1 MAFVAADWTI
11 LRTSGANPNEIDYVG
26 DAHAG
31 ASPSYATGIELHRAL
46 QDFADDQS
54 DGTEEIS
61 IVDNVPSQRGGV
73 DTNITL
79 INGYHITPTAA
90 EHLYDTSISQT
101 HPVQGAQIYDGIQ
114 VFGNSTTIQIIQ
126 DGARL
131 TNDYWNEPKMVTAT
145 SDATSN
151 TSHRFILL
159 VSDAVAN
166 SGDIDGRRL
175 IGTQREYGT
184 VYTEFAIGGGTNRGN
199 NVLALT
205 ANSNLNNQTAQGTIS
220 ALTFVIAEG
229 YVAIDGDGNGAAEN
243 YYVEWDMNG
252 NTKNEAYE
260 YSQNMIREGVSVTPV
275 NGTFGLDPNIF
286 RGITHSVALSGGAG
300 TWVEPE
306 SLSWGTGATAG
317 TGQLLAVDNTAGAS
331 STILYMQLLTGVV
344 PNANT
349 ITGNGGATATAGTVT
364 ARVISVP
371 PIGAS
376 TGTNIKGAYGVGIQ
390 EADLEAGD
398 TLIDLTDTANNA
410 PNNVTFSVIGLNIT
424 TTADYVLVGPDSA
437 GSLDTAQMTLAVT
450 LSGLTET
457 QVNVGTGNIP
467 VDTPST
473 GTIRIERDSGEFTR
487 HAYTAVDGTRTFF
500 TIAST
505 DFSIDNATLTTND
518 VFISYIDK
526 VATATT
532 ESFNTVFNATRA
544 LRVIV
549 RNGATVASLAPIVP
563 IDVAGSMGS
572 GGGSTTLSRVLDT

>member
-11 LRTSGANPNEIDYVG
+11 LRTSGTNPNEIDYVG

-31 ASPSYATGIELHRAL
+31 TAPTYATGIELHRAL
-46 QDFADDQS
+46 QDFADDQA

-61 IVDNVPSQRGGV
+61 IVDQVPSQRGGV

-101 HPVQGAQIYDGIQ
+101 HPVNGVQIYDGIQ
-114 VFGNSTTIQIIQ
+114 VFGNSTSIQVIQ

-131 TNDYWNEPKMVTAT
+131 TNDFWNQTKMIAAV

-151 TSHRFILL
+151 TSHRFMVL
-159 VSDAVAN
+159 VRDGGV
-166 SGDIDGRRL
+166 DIDGRRL

-205 ANSNLNNQTAQGTIS
+205 ANSNLNNATAQGAIA

-229 YVAIDGDGNGAAEN
+229 YVPIDGDGNGTPEN

-252 NTKNEAYE
+252 NSKNEAYE
-260 YSQNMIREGVSVTPV
+260 YSQNMIREGVSATPV

-286 RGITHSVALSGGAG
+286 RGITHKVAISGGAG

-317 TGQLLAVDNTAGAS
+317 TGQLLAVDNTTAS
-331 STILYMQLLTGVV
+331 SSTALYMQLLTGVL

-364 ARVISVP
+364 GQVVSVP

-398 TLIDLTDTANNA
+398 TLIDLTGTANNA

-424 TTADYVLVGPDSA
+424 TTADYVLVGPDNA
-437 GSLDTAQMTLAVT
+437 GSLNTAQMTLAVT
-450 LSGLTET
+450 LSGATET

-467 VDTPST
+467 VDTPAT

-487 HAYTAVDGTRTFF
+487 HAYTAIDGTNTFF

-505 DFSIDNATLTTND
+505 DFSTDNATLTTND

-526 VATATT
+526 VATSTT
-532 ESFNTVFNATRA
+532 ETFNTVFNATRP

-549 RNGATVASLAPIVP
+549 RNGATVGGIAPIVP
-563 IDVAGSMGS
+563 IDIAGSLGS
-572 GGGSTTLSRVLDT
+572 GGGSATLSRVLDS

>member
-11 LRTSGANPNEIDYVG
+11 LRTSGTNPKEINYVG

-31 ASPSYATGIELHRAL
+31 TAPSYCTGIELHRAL
-46 QDFADDQS
+46 QDFADDQA
-54 DGTEEIS
+54 DGTEEVS
-61 IVDNVPSQRGGV
+61 IVDQVPSQRGGV

-79 INGYHITPTAA
+79 INGYHVTPTAA
-90 EHLYDTSISQT
+90 EHIYDTSITQT
-101 HPVQGAQIYDGIQ
+101 HPVDGSMIYDGIQ
-114 VFGNSTTIQIIQ
+114 VFGNSTSIQIIQ
-126 DGARL
+126 NGARL
-131 TNDYWNEPKMVTAT
+131 TNDFWNEAKMITAT

-151 TSHRFILL
+151 TSHRFMVL
-159 VSDAVAN
+159 ART
-166 SGDIDGRRL
+166 SGADIDGRRL
-175 IGTQREYGT
+175 IGTQRVYST
-184 VYTEFAIGGGTNRGN
+184 VYTEFPIGGGTNRGN

-205 ANSNLNNQTAQGTIS
+205 ANSNLNNQTAQGTIA
-220 ALTFVIAEG
+220 ALTFTITQG
-229 YVAIDGDGNGAAEN
+229 YRAIDADGNGADEN
-243 YYVEWDMNG
+243 YYVEWDMLANS
-252 NTKNEAYE
+252 KNEAYE
-260 YSQNMIREGVSVTPV
+260 YSQNMIREGVAVTPV

-286 RGITHSVALSGGAG
+286 RGITHSVALSAGAG

-364 ARVISVP
+364 AQVITVP

-390 EADLEAGD
+390 EADLAAGD
-398 TLIDLTDTANNA
+398 TLIDLTGTANNA
-410 PNNVTFSVIGLNIT
+410 PNNVQFDVIGLNIT
-424 TTADYVLVGPDSA
+424 GTADYVLVGPDS
-437 GSLDTAQMTLAVT
+437 GGVLDTAQMTLAVT
-450 LSGLTET
+450 LSGATET
-457 QVNVGTGNIP
+457 QVNVGAGNIP
-467 VDTPST
+467 VDTPAT

-487 HAYTAVDGTRTFF
+487 HAYTAIDGTNAFF

-505 DFSIDNATLTTND
+505 DFSTDNATLTTNT
-518 VFISYIDK
+518 VFVSYIDK
-526 VATATT
+526 VAAATT

-549 RNGATVASLAPIVP
+549 RNGGVTGPNPIKP
-563 IDVAGSMGS
+563 IDVAGSLGS
-572 GGGSTTLSRVLDT
+572 GGGSTTISRELDT

>member
-11 LRTSGANPNEIDYVG
+11 LRTTGANPNEIDYVG

-61 IVDNVPSQRGGV
+61 IVDQVPSQRGGV

-90 EHLYDTSISQT
+90 EHLYDTSISQN
-101 HPVQGAQIYDGIQ
+101 HPVDGEQIYDGIQ
-114 VFGNSTTIQIIQ
+114 VFGNSNSIQIIQ

-131 TNDYWNEPKMVTAT
+131 TNDFWNEAKMVTAT
-145 SDATSN
+145 SDAASS
-151 TSHRFILL
+151 TSHRFMVL
-159 VSDAVAN
+159 VRD
-166 SGDIDGRRL
+166 SGADIDGRRL

-184 VYTEFAIGGGTNRGN
+184 VYTEFSIGGGTNRGN

-205 ANSNLNNQTAQGTIS
+205 ANSNLNNTTAQGTIS

-229 YVAIDGDGNGAAEN
+229 YIGIDGDGDGSNEFYA
-243 YYVEWDMNG
+243 VEWDMNG
-252 NTKNEAYE
+252 NTKNQAYE

-286 RGITHSVALSGGAG
+286 RGITHSVAISTGAG

-364 ARVISVP
+364 SPVISVP

-390 EADLEAGD
+390 ESDLANGD
-398 TLIDLTDTANNA
+398 TLIDLSGTANDA

-424 TTADYVLVGPDSA
+424 TTADYVLVGPDTA
-437 GSLDTAQMTLAVT
+437 GALDTAQMTLATT
-450 LSGLTET
+450 LSGVTET
-457 QVNVGTGNIP
+457 QVDAGLGNIP
-467 VDTPST
+467 NDTPAT

-487 HAYTAVDGTRTFF
+487 HAYTAIDAGKQFF

-505 DFSIDNATLTTND
+505 DFSTDNATATTND
-518 VFISYIDK
+518 LFVSYIDK

-532 ESFNTVFNATRA
+532 ESFSTVFNSTRA

-563 IDVAGSMGS
+563 IDIAGSLGS
-572 GGGSTTLSRVLDT
+572 GGGSATLSRVLDT